1 MLGAACEVDTTA
13 AQLNKEEHIERLQKE
28 RFDGEK
34 IARQNLI
41 FVMGHELAPA
51 WGTAPFGSVR
61 DAMSSQDIGDG
72 FVAKLDVQFGEFT
85 CDLEV
90 APVSIFACQ
99 SYDEPFNFLVGAG
112 TTALPM

>member
-28 RFDGEK
+28 RFDCEK

-41 FVMGHELAPA
+41 FVMGHELVPA
-51 WGTAPFGSVR
+51 WRTAPFGSMR
-61 DAMSSQDIGDG
+61 DAVSSQDIGDG
-72 FVAKLDVQFGEFT
+72 FVAKLDAQFGEFA

-99 SYDEPFNFLVGAG
+99 SHDEPFNFLVGTG
-112 TTALPM
+112 TTAMPM